1 MTDFNPAAG
10 GAALV
15 LAAAIFIAVGA
26 SYVTWATIIQY
37 GWIEALRIWGGI
49 VGTVLVIVAIFLV
62 GGSIE

>member
-49 VGTVLVIVAIFLV
+49 VGT
-62 GGSIE
+62 